1 MYLDKEVGAMT
12 LALIILIAL
21 IAILLL
27 GAGFLGKE
35 LLKKFKII
43 ENHVVSSSSA
53 VFFSH
58 PGAKAA
64 NLKWGMYDMVVT
76 PDLLSTWW
84 GATVYVEDPMGKGS
98 GMDPFAYIPFETG
111 TKRIRLWLG
120 RTPVRLWFVPDS
132 GARVLQLQVRLDR
145 DFKDPN
151 PDVVAKPHWWQRL
164 GAFG

>member
-1 MYLDKEVGAMT
+1 MT

-64 NLKWGMYDMVVT
+64 T
-76 PDLLSTWW
+76 LSTWW

-151 PDVVAKPHWWQRL
+151 PDVVAKPYWWQRL

>member
-1 MYLDKEVGAMT
+1 MT
-12 LALIILIAL
+12 LVLIIPIAL

-43 ENHVVSSSSA
+43 ENHVVSSPGA

-58 PGAKAA
+58 PGAKLA

-76 PDLLSTWW
+76 PDLFSASW
-84 GATVYVEDPMGKGS
+84 GATVYVENPMGKGS
-98 GMDPFAYIPFETG
+98 GMDPFAYIPYSPG
-111 TKRIRLWLG
+111 PKRVRLWLG

-132 GARVLQLQVRLDR
+132 GSRIQLRVWLDR
-145 DFKDPN
+145 DFKDPD
-151 PDVVAKPHWWQRL
+151 PDVMAKPHWWQRL